1 MLKVLFIVTLYFMA
15 AIEINSHKW
24 CNGPKSTNITKVDL
38 FTENEKRFLQGTTW
52 SPIRIYVDYSY
63 LNSQT
68 SVDPSLI
75 SAVKNIVDQ
84 SVSLFS
90 KLLKVKSSS
99 KNLIISSN
107 CEGITPA
114 KNVSTTGIATD
125 IIIFPYFDLK
135 ADAGTE
141 AYAGVCVQDATTNRP
156 LAGFMAFTS
165 NLKLNQNWLEYNTYL
180 CFHEMTHIFVFNSD
194 LFPSFIDANGKPLG
208 ISNIY
213 VNNTVNGV
221 SRIKLKT
228 PKLLAAAQ
236 KHFNCSSLDGVE
248 LENQGGSGTAGSH
261 WEARIMLTDFMM
273 GQSYDEVT
281 LSDISLALFEDSGW
295 YQVNYYTGGLFRF
308 GKNEGC
314 GFLNTPCI
322 QNQKSAFPR
331 QFCDSINTPMCSNGR
346 VSKGMCDLT
355 TSNKITP
362 SNFIYFSTNS
372 WGGYMLAD
380 YCPVSMAN
388 SASGVYLPYSCVFG
402 LNNQYP
408 KGLEES
414 VSDTSACFISSLV
427 NNDKASTAQQYVG
440 SNRAICYQYTCNTSA
455 KTISVQVGSSSATCP
470 TSGGTTT
477 INNYSGTLY
486 CPDYNS
492 LCTFT
497 SPCKSMV
504 DCVLKQI
511 TASSD
516 TNTYNYQTNYT
527 VPTSSSSSGSTSN
540 GGSSTNTNIT
550 PGTSGSGSTS
560 GSGNTPSDSSSNS
573 NNTPNTTP
581 ETTAGNFLLS
591 NIFFVLFYFLLI

>member
-1 MLKVLFIVTLYFMA
+1 
-15 AIEINSHKW
+15 
-24 CNGPKSTNITKVDL
+24 
-38 FTENEKRFLQGTTW
+38 
-52 SPIRIYVDYSY
+52 
-63 LNSQT
+63 
-68 SVDPSLI
+68 
-75 SAVKNIVDQ
+75 
-84 SVSLFS
+84 
-90 KLLKVKSSS
+90 
-99 KNLIISSN
+99 
-107 CEGITPA
+107 
-114 KNVSTTGIATD
+114 
-125 IIIFPYFDLK
+125 
-135 ADAGTE
+135 
-141 AYAGVCVQDATTNRP
+141 
-156 LAGFMAFTS
+156 
-165 NLKLNQNWLEYNTYL
+165 
-180 CFHEMTHIFVFNSD
+180 
-194 LFPSFIDANGKPLG
+194 
-208 ISNIY
+208 
-213 VNNTVNGV
+213 
-221 SRIKLKT
+221 
-228 PKLLAAAQ
+228 
-236 KHFNCSSLDGVE
+236 
-248 LENQGGSGTAGSH
+248 
-261 WEARIMLTDFMM
+261 
-273 GQSYDEVT
+273 
-281 LSDISLALFEDSGW
+281 
-295 YQVNYYTGGLFRF
+295 
-308 GKNEGC
+308 
-314 GFLNTPCI
+314 LNTPCI

-408 KGLEES
+408 NGLEKS